1 MLRENRR
8 KELLSMYNCKQEN
21 ILNVAFLD
29 TKSTFVT
36 FDVEITIESKSASSK
51 QPVKNFSFKEFW
63 IDFSIQSSIWQIWQ
77 RTV

>member
-1 MLRENRR
+1 M
-8 KELLSMYNCKQEN
+8 
-21 ILNVAFLD
+21 AFLD

-63 IDFSIQSSIWQIWQ
+63 IDFKMEQVKKIEYASLREVTKNADYIQKDVRYKI
-77 RTV
+77 